1 MHDVLEGCLAYEVK
15 ELLKHIVNTRLL
27 SLSELDNII
36 QSFPYLGLDRQN
48 KPSPILYPHLITA
61 SGKLVGLH
69 VHTYS
74 TLICCTSNQVINT
87 LYTCLVINLPVHTYT
102 ILTLTFILLFLATQ
116 MWCLGRLLPLMIG
129 ERIPEDSD
137 HWLNF
142 LHLRTIMDYLLAPVL
157 SPECI
162 EYIKVLIQEHHEMWK
177 ELYPNCRITPK
188 MHYFIHYPESIQKYV
203 AIHNC
208 TCMCTCISTSQPP

>member
-1 MHDVLEGCLAYEVK
+1 MTEGLVPDVMHDILEGCLAYEVE
-15 ELLKHIVNTRLL
+15 ELLKHIVNTRLI

-102 ILTLTFILLFLATQ
+102 IAYSYFYTVVFSHT
-116 MWCLGRLLPLMIG
+116 
-129 ERIPEDSD
+129 DVVS
-137 HWLNF
+137 
-142 LHLRTIMDYLLAPVL
+142 
-157 SPECI
+157 
-162 EYIKVLIQEHHEMWK
+162 WK
-177 ELYPNCRITPK
+177 AA
-188 MHYFIHYPESIQKYV
+188 SIDDR
-203 AIHNC
+203 
-208 TCMCTCISTSQPP
+208 